1 MNSWNLR
8 DKVCIAGVGTT
19 PNGNFPETD
28 SYGLG
33 AQALLAAL
41 DDAGLSHRDIDG
53 LLVCRIPSYEQFALM
68 TGINPRY
75 CLPVHMAG
83 RFSAVSVMQATE
95 AIVTG
100 VADTVAIVYGNNGRS
115 NKMNYGGGEG
125 WQWNPWGMTS
135 PGATH
140 AMMYRAYMN
149 QFGVGTEP
157 LADVA
162 MAFRK
167 HALLNPAA
175 VMQKP
180 ITFEDHQNARP
191 ICEPLHLLDYCQ
203 INDGGVA
210 LILTSTERAKDMR
223 RPPVY
228 VSGYARH
235 DVFDRAEPRLDYWHP
250 VLQKVASEVYERA
263 GISREE
269 IDGLMIYDNFTPTVL
284 FTLEGLGFCE
294 QGTAAAF
301 VANGSLELGRGR
313 WPTNTDGGHLS
324 NSYMQ
329 GWGLIAEATRQLRN
343 NCGARQIP
351 NARAI
356 QYGCAT
362 NISTSIIF
370 RRD

>member
-1 MNSWNLR
+1 MSGWNLR

-19 PNGNFPETD
+19 PYGSFPDND

-33 AQALLAAL
+33 AQAMFSAL
-41 DDAGLSHRDIDG
+41 DDAGLEAGDVDG

-68 TGINPRY
+68 TGINPQY
-75 CLPVHMAG
+75 SLPVNMAG
-83 RFSAVSVMQATE
+83 RFSAVSVMLATQAI
-95 AIVTG
+95 ATG
-100 VADTVAIVYGNNGRS
+100 AAKTVAIVYGNNGRS
-115 NKMNYGGGEG
+115 NRMFYGGGEG
-125 WQWNPWGMTS
+125 GAWNPWGMTS

-140 AMMYRAYMN
+140 AMMYSAYMH

-167 HALLNPAA
+167 HASLNPDA
-175 VMQKP
+175 MMRKP
-180 ITFEDHQNARP
+180 ITFEDHQSARP
-191 ICEPLHLLDYCQ
+191 VCEPLKLLDYCQ

-210 LILTSTERAKDMR
+210 LILTSAERAKDLR
-223 RPPVY
+223 KPPVY

-235 DVFDRAEPRLDYWHP
+235 DVFDQAEPRLDYWNP
-250 VLQKVASEVYERA
+250 VLSKVASEVYARA
-263 GISREE
+263 GISRDE

-284 FTLEGLGFCE
+284 FTLEGLGFCK
-294 QGTAAAF
+294 QGEAPAF
-301 VANGSLELGRGR
+301 IANGTLELGRGR
-313 WPTNTDGGHLS
+313 WPTNTNGGHLS
-324 NSYMQ
+324 DSYMQ
-329 GWGLIAEATRQLRN
+329 GWGLIAEAARQLRGD
-343 NCGARQIP
+343 CGARQIKD
-351 NARAI
+351 ARAI

>member
-125 WQWNPWGMTS
+125 GQWNPWGMTS